1 MLKES
6 GIMTKVK
13 ICGLTRSE
21 DIECANRV
29 KPDFI
34 GMVFYA
40 KSKRAVTAQQA
51 ASLKA
56 ALDKSI
62 KAVGVFVNA
71 ESSFIAQL
79 AQAGTIDVI
88 QLHGDEDEAYI
99 EQLRQQV
106 APLDVP
112 IIKAIRVQSEESLQ
126 NLGQYPV
133 DFFLFDTYKPGLYGG
148 TGERFN
154 LELELVKISKPYFIA
169 GGLDAGNVA
178 QVVAENFQAYAVDVS
193 GGVEDAVTGLKST
206 AKMAAFVAEVRRANA
221 SV

>member
-1 MLKES
+1 
-6 GIMTKVK
+6 MTKVK
-13 ICGLTRSE
+13 ICGLTRIE
-21 DIECANRV
+21 DIECAN
-29 KPDFI
+29 KIQPDYI

-40 KSKRAVTAQQA
+40 KSKRAVTMEQA

-71 ESSFIAQL
+71 ELSFIAHL

-99 EQLRQQV
+99 EKLRQQV

-154 LELELVKISKPYFIA
+154 LELEQVKIPKPYFIA
-169 GGLDAGNVA
+169 GGLDASNVA
-178 QVVAENFQAYAVDVS
+178 HVIAENPHAYAVDVS
-193 GGVEDAVTGLKST
+193 GGVEDSATGLKD
-206 AKMAAFVAEVRRANA
+206 AQKMADFVAQVKQL
-221 SV
+221 

>member
-1 MLKES
+1 
-6 GIMTKVK
+6 MTKVK

-21 DIECANRV
+21 DIECANKV

-34 GMVFYA
+34 GMLFYA
-40 KSKRAVTAQQA
+40 KSKRAVIAQQA
-51 ASLKA
+51 AQLKA
-56 ALDKSI
+56 QLAPSI

-71 ESSFIAQL
+71 ELSFIAQL

-99 EQLRQQV
+99 EQLRQQI
-106 APLDVP
+106 AHLGVP

-126 NLGQYPV
+126 NLDKYPV
-133 DFFLFDTYKPGLYGG
+133 DFFLFDTYRPGLYGG

-154 LELELVKISKPYFIA
+154 LELEQVKIPKPYFIA

-178 QVVAENFQAYAVDVS
+178 QVVAENSQAYAVDVS
-193 GGVEDAVTGLKST
+193 GGVEDAVTGLKS
-206 AKMAAFVAEVRRANA
+206 AEKMTAFVAEVRRANA
-221 SV
+221 SI

>member
-1 MLKES
+1 
-6 GIMTKVK
+6 MTKVK
-13 ICGLTRSE
+13 ICGLTRIE
-21 DIECANRV
+21 DIQCANKIR
-29 KPDFI
+29 PDYI
-34 GMVFYA
+34 GMVFYP
-40 KSKRAVTAQQA
+40 KSKRAVTLEQA

-56 ALDKSI
+56 ALDKNI
-62 KAVGVFVNA
+62 KTVGVFVNA
-71 ESSFIAQL
+71 ELSFIAQL

-154 LELELVKISKPYFIA
+154 LELEQVKIPKPYFIA
-169 GGLDAGNVA
+169 GGLDASNVA
-178 QVVAENFQAYAVDVS
+178 HVIAENPHAYAVDVS
-193 GGVEDAVTGLKST
+193 GGVEDSATGLKD
-206 AKMAAFVAEVRRANA
+206 AQKMADFVAQVK
-221 SV
+221 

>member
-1 MLKES
+1 
-6 GIMTKVK
+6 MTKVK
-13 ICGLTRSE
+13 ICGLTRIE
-21 DIECANRV
+21 DIQCANKIR
-29 KPDFI
+29 PDYI
-34 GMVFYA
+34 GMVFYP
-40 KSKRAVTAQQA
+40 KSKRAVTLEQA

-56 ALDKSI
+56 ALDKNI
-62 KAVGVFVNA
+62 KTVGVFVNA
-71 ESSFIAQL
+71 ELSFIAQL

-154 LELELVKISKPYFIA
+154 LELEQVKIPKPYFIA
-169 GGLDAGNVA
+169 GGLDASNVA
-178 QVVAENFQAYAVDVS
+178 QVIAQNPHAYAVDVS
-193 GGVEDAVTGLKST
+193 GGVEDSATGLKD
-206 AKMAAFVAEVRRANA
+206 AQKMADFVAQVKQL
-221 SV
+221 

>member
-1 MLKES
+1 
-6 GIMTKVK
+6 MTKVK
-13 ICGLTRSE
+13 ICGLTRIE
-21 DIECANRV
+21 YIECAN
-29 KPDFI
+29 KIQPDYI

-40 KSKRAVTAQQA
+40 KSKRAVTMEQA

-71 ESSFIAQL
+71 ESSFIAHL

-99 EQLRQQV
+99 ELLRQQV
-106 APLDVP
+106 APLGVP

-154 LELELVKISKPYFIA
+154 LELEQVKIPKPYFIA

-178 QVVAENFQAYAVDVS
+178 QVIAENPEAFAVDVS
-193 GGVEDAVTGLKST
+193 GGVEDAATGFKD
-206 AKMAAFVAEVRRANA
+206 ADKMAAFVAQVRR
-221 SV
+221 